1 MEAPYSIGTIKLTYI
16 DPENYEVLHGEMFGS
31 IQEALNSAETKNK
44 GNNWLL
50 FELIQTDGKAYSWQ
64 LLPYGKHR
72 GYVSGM
78 KFRDNLILRS
88 IVTGIFLYGS
98 YQLVKNFVIKK

>member
-44 GNNWLL
+44 GNNWQAKL
-50 FELIQTDGKAYSWQ
+50 S
-64 LLPYGKHR
+64 
-72 GYVSGM
+72 
-78 KFRDNLILRS
+78 
-88 IVTGIFLYGS
+88 
-98 YQLVKNFVIKK
+98 VISHKVCRKS